1 MLYIRSLVS
10 LGFILL
16 LIYLSYKLLVCVKN
30 GLSRVKEKL
39 RYNFVSKSEKRRALD
54 NFDAYL
60 KRMQQ
65 RK

>member
-1 MLYIRSLVS
+1 MYIRSLIS

-16 LIYLSYKLLVCVKN
+16 LIYLSYRVAVCVKN
-30 GLSRVKEKL
+30 KLSRVKEKL
-39 RYNFVSKSEKRRALD
+39 KCNSVSRSEKRRALD

-65 RK
+65 KNE